1 MKSFSALLE
10 KAYTLYDLSRA
21 ADVLEWDK
29 EVNMPAGGIE
39 GRSQQL
45 TTLRKMRHEIFVS
58 NEMGDLIEKC
68 TEEVKSSAPQSFE
81 SHLVYCLKEAY
92 QKTKK
97 LTSDFVAR
105 ENNLSANAKFAWV
118 KARRECDFKQFMP
131 FLKDIIS
138 IHQEKAELY
147 GYDDHPYDALIDNFD
162 TGAKTKEVIVLF
174 DAFKK
179 ELVALLEKIKNS
191 NKEIDDK
198 FLFQRYPLEKQKEFA
213 IYASKSIGYDYNRGH
228 LATVVHPFCINF
240 GKNDVRI
247 TTRWNENYL
256 NVGLF
261 MVLHETG
268 HALYEQGIG
277 DALQRTEL
285 SNATSLG
292 IHESQSRMF
301 ENMVCKSSGF
311 WQKHFNTLK
320 EYFPGPLKGVDA
332 HAFYCGLNKIK
343 PNFIRVESDELTYNI
358 HIMFRFEL
366 ELEMVC
372 GKLEA
377 KDVPEAWNQ
386 KALNYLGLKVDNDSN
401 GCLQDDHWTNPGFG
415 YFPTYTMGN
424 LYAAQFLETATA
436 QNKSIQEELLKGETD
451 SLLQWLRTN
460 IHQHGKIFTP
470 KQLITNITKAPLSHE
485 PFMRYVSNKYAA
497 IYGF

>member
-1 MKSFSALLE
+1 MNKFSSLLE
-10 KAYTLYDLSRA
+10 KSHTIYDLGRA
-21 ADVLEWDK
+21 AEVLEWDK

-39 GRSQQL
+39 GRSQQI
-45 TTLRKMRHEIFVS
+45 TTIRKLRHEIFVS
-58 NEMGDLIEKC
+58 SEMGDLIEKSA
-68 TEEVKSSAPQSFE
+68 EEIKNLGPNCFE
-81 SHLVYCLKEAY
+81 SNLIQYLKESY
-92 QKTKK
+92 QKAKK
-97 LTSDFVAR
+97 LTSDYVVR
-105 ENNLSANAKFAWV
+105 ENNLSANAKFAWI
-118 KARRECDFKQFMP
+118 KARHESDFRQFFP
-131 FLKDIIS
+131 FLKEIVS
-138 IHQEKAELY
+138 LYQEKAELY
-147 GYDDHPYDALIDNFD
+147 GYEDHPYDALIDNFD

-191 NKEIDDK
+191 NKVIDDK
-198 FLFQRYPLEKQKEFA
+198 FLFLKYPLEKQKEFA
-213 IYASKSIGYDYNRGH
+213 INASKAIGYDYNRGH

-268 HALYEQGIG
+268 HALYEQGIS
-277 DALQRTEL
+277 DTLKRTEL
-285 SNATSLG
+285 CNATSLG

-301 ENMVCKSSGF
+301 ENMVCKSKGF
-311 WQKHFNTLK
+311 WQKHFKTLK
-320 EYFPGPLKGVDA
+320 ECFPDALNKIDA
-332 HAFYCGLNKIK
+332 HMFYCGLNKVK
-343 PNFIRVESDELTYNI
+343 PNFIRVESDELTYNL

-366 ELEMVC
+366 ELEMLS

-386 KALNYLGLKVDNDSN
+386 KAFTYLGLKVDKDSN

-424 LYAAQFLETATA
+424 LYAAQFLETAML
-436 QNKSIQEELLKGETD
+436 QNHSIKEDLLKGETD
-451 SLLQWLRTN
+451 SLLQWLRMN
-460 IHQHGKIFTP
+460 IHQHGKLYTP
-470 KQLITNITKAPLSHE
+470 KQLISNITKAPLSHE
-485 PFMRYVSNKYAA
+485 PFMRYAYNKYSG
-497 IYGF
+497 IYDF